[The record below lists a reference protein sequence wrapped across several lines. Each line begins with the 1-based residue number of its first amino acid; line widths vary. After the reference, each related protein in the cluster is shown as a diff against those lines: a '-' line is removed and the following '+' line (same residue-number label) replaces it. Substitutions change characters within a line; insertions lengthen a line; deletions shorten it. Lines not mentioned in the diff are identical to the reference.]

1 MKSNELRKSF
11 LKFFEER
18 DHAIVTSMSLIPKD
32 DPSLLFTSAGMV
44 QFKPLWTGAVE
55 LPYRRAASVQKCLRT
70 SDLQNVGRTR
80 RHLTFFEMLG
90 NFSFGDYFK
99 EEAITWAWEYLTE
112 VLAIDKSRLSV
123 SVYRNDDEAYEIWQK
138 KIGLNKEL
146 IFRLGDE
153 HNFWGPAGNSG
164 PCGPSSEIF
173 YDMGE
178 KFSCGQKTCAPGCD
192 CDRYPEIWNLVFPQF
207 DQMVSGQRG
216 PLKNRG
222 VDTGMGFERLAS
234 VLQKKD
240 SNFHTDLFMP
250 IIDEISKYTKVK
262 YGKDPET
269 DIAINVLADHTR
281 ALVFAIGDGII
292 PSNEERGYVLRRL
305 LRRAVR
311 LSRNLGV
318 EEASLYKL
326 VPRTIAEY
334 QTAYPELAERREEIT
349 LVMKSEEERFLTT
362 LEKGL
367 TQLEE
372 IFKRKKTVTGE
383 DAFRLYDTYGFPVEL
398 TTEIAREKDIT
409 VDEKGFMDMLQE
421 AREMSK
427 AKAKFI
433 PKGEWKVIKE
443 GVGSFIGYD
452 KHDVETSI
460 LRYNEY
466 DHTVELV
473 LEESPF
479 YGEAGG
485 QVGEHGMIKGKDYVL
500 EVLDTYWYQ
509 GMIVCHCRISSG
521 KFAPGPA
528 HAEVDLKKRKES
540 ARAHTATHLLH
551 AALRKTLGEHAR
563 QEGSFVEPGRFRFDF
578 THFRPLSEDEIM
590 VIENTV
596 NEKVLSALP
605 VEKFFTSLDEAK
617 KMGAMAIFGEKYGE
631 RVRVVRIGDFSTEL
645 CGGIHLDNTGEIGLF
660 KIVSQ
665 ESAAAGIRRIEAVV
679 GLQLFSDLRKKYAQ
693 VHDLAQIF
701 GSENDLIQR
710 INDFQ
715 QKFRD
720 LEKLN
725 QENLTRLAG
734 IEAETLLQ
742 KMKKEGGRVFSIQL
756 DDYPAETMR
765 IVADHV
771 RGKSPDSVGIIYQNV
786 KGRTN
791 YLICT
796 GDNMTTTHPAHK
808 IIKDISKILGG
819 GGGGKPHLAEGGG
832 GDPKKIKQAV
842 AFLEK
847 AVKK

>member
-1 MKSNELRKSF
+1 MKSNDLRKSF

-18 DHAIVTSMSLIPKD
+18 DHTIVTSMSLIPRD

-44 QFKPLWTGAVE
+44 QFKPLWTGAVK

-99 EEAITWAWEYLTE
+99 EEAIMWAWEYLTK
-112 VLAIDKSRLSV
+112 VLAIDKSKLSV
-123 SVYRNDDEAYEIWQK
+123 SVYKNDDEAFEIWQK
-138 KIGLNKEL
+138 KIGLKKEL

-164 PCGPSSEIF
+164 PCGPCSEIF

-178 KFSCGQKTCAPGCD
+178 EFSCGQKTCAPGCD

-207 DQMVSGQRG
+207 DQMVSGERV

-262 YGKDPET
+262 YDTDPEIN
-269 DIAINVLADHTR
+269 IAMNVLADHTR

-326 VPRTIAEY
+326 VPRTIVEY
-334 QTAYPELAERREEIT
+334 QVAYPELAERREEIT
-349 LVMKSEEERFLTT
+349 LVIKSEEERFLAT

-367 TQLEE
+367 IQLEE

-452 KHDVETSI
+452 KHEVETII
-460 LRYNEY
+460 LRYNAY
-466 DHTVELV
+466 DNTVELV

-485 QVGEHGMIKGKDYVL
+485 QVGEHGMIKGKDYIL
-500 EVLDTYWYQ
+500 DVLDTYWYQ
-509 GMIVCHCRISSG
+509 GMIVCHCKIASG
-521 KFAPGPA
+521 KFIPGPV

-578 THFRPLSEDEIM
+578 THFKPLSEDEIM
-590 VIENTV
+590 AIESTV

-679 GLQLFSDLRKKYAQ
+679 GMQLFSELRQKYAQ
-693 VHDLAQIF
+693 VHELAQIF

-710 INDFQ
+710 VNDFL

-720 LEKLN
+720 LEKSN

-742 KMKKEGGRVFSIQL
+742 KMKTEGGRVFSIQL
-756 DDYPAETMR
+756 DNYPAEIMR
-765 IVADHV
+765 TVADHI
-771 RGKSPDSVGIIYQNV
+771 RGKSPDSVGMIYQNV
-786 KGRTN
+786 KGRIN

-796 GDNMTTTHPAHK
+796 GENMTKTHPAHK

-842 AFLEK
+842 AFLDK
-847 AVKK
+847 AVNT